1 MTSGSKTFTAAAV
14 GADPALVLGFG
25 HIPDGS
31 KVKVK
36 GRVERMP
43 KVYVNGMNLYYEQS
57 GQGDPLVFLS
67 GLGGDHRAFQVSAR
81 HFAAR
86 NRTLLFD
93 ARDVGRSDRA
103 EADYTTSD
111 LADDVAGLLA
121 TLSIPPAQVIGHSL
135 GGLVAQELAL
145 RHPGSVRKLV
155 LCSTHA
161 GGDAWRRAVIESWV
175 YLRRRSEPGEFTAAT
190 LPWLVAP
197 AYYRNP
203 AGIEGLI
210 RFAERNEWPQD
221 AEAFARQA
229 RAAVE
234 HDSRERLS
242 AIRCPTLVLVG
253 GLDLVNPPS
262 VARELADGL
271 PDARLLVLDGVG
283 HLPHIEDGRGF
294 RAAIEDFLG
303 SASTS
308 S

>member
-1 MTSGSKTFTAAAV
+1 
-14 GADPALVLGFG
+14 
-25 HIPDGS
+25 
-31 KVKVK
+31 
-36 GRVERMP
+36 MP
-43 KVYVNGMNLYYEQS
+43 KVLINGKVFYYEES
-57 GQGDPLVFLS
+57 GQGDPLIFLC

-81 HFAAR
+81 HFGER

-111 LADDVAGLLA
+111 LAEDVAGLLA
-121 TLSIPPAQVIGHSL
+121 TLSFPPANVIGHSL

-145 RHPGSVRKLV
+145 RYPASVRTLV

-161 GGDAWRRAVIESWV
+161 GADAWRRAVIASWV
-175 YLRRRSEPGEFTAAT
+175 LLRRRSDPGIFTAAT

-203 AGIEGLI
+203 AGIEGLV

-229 RAAVE
+229 RAAAE
-234 HDSRERLS
+234 HDGRERLS
-242 AIRCPTLVLVG
+242 GIRSPALVLVG
-253 GLDLVNPPS
+253 EHDLVNPPS
-262 VARELADGL
+262 VALELAEGI
-271 PDARLLVLDGVG
+271 PDARFRVLGGVG

-294 RAAIEDFLG
+294 RAAIADFLEST
-303 SASTS
+303 SASN
-308 S
+308 